1 MTISPDRL
9 TAPSCESNDA
19 KLLGGELLHLRGAQL
34 QNALLVT
41 AFQLVGGW
49 IYGKQS
55 YILQVAS
62 GNHYENGDLIVNNGD
77 LMVNNG
83 DLMVN
88 NGELMVNNGDLMVN
102 NGEFHGMTMGFT
114 LW

>member
-1 MTISPDRL
+1 VEYNNIALKMTISPDRL

-55 YILQVAS
+55 YIL
-62 GNHYENGDLIVNNGD
+62 
-77 LMVNNG
+77 
-83 DLMVN
+83 
-88 NGELMVNNGDLMVN
+88 
-102 NGEFHGMTMGFT
+102 
-114 LW
+114 